1 MADDATVKDTTSSP
15 GRMSKRHR
23 HDNPKQE
30 QELSLTPTHYR
41 RIRFIGYP
49 IPTTP
54 ANVVACGDPNG
65 QGMVGGS
72 YLGHEDFETD
82 VRARVAVL
90 MAAAATARQELARGE
105 EEEED
110 VLTVFMAPEFFWH
123 GDEGPY
129 LHAGDEPDPADAIL
143 RALEAA
149 FDAAEYRHWLVVAGT
164 CITALVEDK
173 DKLYSLNSTVTRN
186 AVVAGLAEQW
196 RKSYGPLSEGESVK

>member
-1 MADDATVKDTTSSP
+1 
-15 GRMSKRHR
+15 MSKRPL
-23 HDNPKQE
+23 HDNNPMQQQQE
-30 QELSLTPTHYR
+30 QQLPITATHYR
-41 RIRFIGYP
+41 RIRFIGWP

-90 MAAAATARQELARGE
+90 MAAAAAARHELAKGAAE
-105 EEEED
+105 EEDD

-129 LHAGDEPDPADAIL
+129 LHAQDEPDPVDAIL

-149 FDAAEYRHWLVVAGT
+149 FDAEEYRHWLVVAGT
-164 CITALVEDK
+164 CITALVK
-173 DKLYSLNSTVTRN
+173 DKEKLFSLNSTVTRN

-196 RKSYGPLSEGESVK
+196 HKSYGPLSEGK